1 MANLVIIESPGKIK
15 ALKNYLGDGYK
26 VVASVGH
33 VRDLPK
39 SALGVDIEHGFEAKY
54 VNIREKADLLETLRK
69 EAQKAD
75 TVFLA
80 TDPDREGEAISWHLL
95 SVIECPDDKIKR
107 VTFNEIT
114 KSAVRAGIA
123 DPRGIDMDLVN
134 SQQARRILD
143 RIVGYKLSPFLWRT
157 VRSGLSAGRVQSV
170 AVRVVVDRENEIRNF
185 VPEEYWHL
193 DAELE
198 TDEKKRFTARF
209 YGVNGEKKTV
219 SCKEEADEIYEGT
232 LKERFVVDSVKK
244 STKTKSPAPPFT
256 TSTMLQDAS
265 RKLNFR
271 SAKTMKVA
279 QELYEGIDLGP
290 EHGGSQGLITYMRTD
305 SVRISAAAITS
316 VREVISDIY
325 GEKYLPAK
333 PRFFKTK
340 ASAQDAHE
348 AIRPSHIE
356 NSPDKIKDKL
366 TTDQYKLYK
375 LIWER
380 FIACQMAAAVFD
392 TVNVELKAGAYDYHA
407 SGSTVKFKGYLAL
420 YEEATDEKGEKETK
434 LPPINEGDTPALID
448 LVREQK
454 FTEPPPRYTEAS
466 LIKFLEEQGIGRPST
481 IPPTITTIIDRGY
494 VSRDGKSLGA
504 TKLGE
509 LTVALMKENFPDIID
524 YKFTAGMETQLD
536 EIAQGNM
543 TMQKVLADFW
553 KSFSADLEAAEKHS
567 EKGAYVEETDI
578 ICDKCGAKMVVKS
591 GRFGKFAACPNY
603 PKCKNTVKLDKNGRP
618 VAKAKKEEP
627 EQTDMI
633 CELCGGKM
641 VKRKGRYGEFYSCE
655 NFPRCRNSKPIDAPE
670 NAECPVCGKKL
681 IKKHSKKGDFF
692 SCTGYPECK
701 FSTSNTPTP
710 EKCPTCGKSLF
721 KTKAGKTVCLNKE
734 CAECKK
740 K

>member
-1 MANLVIIESPGKIK
+1 MADLVIIESPGKIK

-33 VRDLPK
+33 VRDLPI
-39 SALGVDIEHGFEAKY
+39 SSLGVDIEHGFEAKY
-54 VNIREKADLLETLRK
+54 VNIRDKADLLETLRK
-69 EAQKAD
+69 EAQKAG

-95 SVIECPDDKIKR
+95 SVIECPDEKIKR

-114 KSAVRAGIA
+114 RSAVKAGIA
-123 DPRGIDMDLVN
+123 APRGIDMDLVN

-157 VRSGLSAGRVQSV
+157 IRSGLSAGRVQTV
-170 AVRVVVDRENEIRNF
+170 AVRAVVERENEIRNF
-185 VPEEYWHL
+185 TPEEYWHL

-198 TDEKKRFTARF
+198 TEEKQRFIAHF
-209 YGVNGEKKTV
+209 YGVDGEKKTV
-219 SCKEEADEIYEGT
+219 GCKAEADEIYEGT
-232 LKERFVVDSVKK
+232 LKETFVVASVKK
-244 STKTKSPAPPFT
+244 SVKTKSPAPPFT

-271 SAKTMKVA
+271 SARTMKVA
-279 QELYEGIDLGP
+279 QELYEGIDLGS

-305 SVRISAAAITS
+305 SVRISAEALTAARDMIKA
-316 VREVISDIY
+316 EY

-333 PRFFKTK
+333 PRYFKTK

-366 TTDQYKLYK
+366 TPDQYKLYK

-380 FIACQMAAAVFD
+380 FVACQMAAAVFD
-392 TVNVELKAGAYDYHA
+392 TVNVELKAGRYDYHA
-407 SGSTVKFKGYLAL
+407 SGSTVKFKGFLAL
-420 YEEATDEKGEKETK
+420 YEEATDDKDEKETM
-434 LPPINEGDTPALID
+434 LPPLKEGDTPALIQ
-448 LVREQK
+448 LLREQK

-481 IPPTITTIIDRGY
+481 IPPTITTICDRGY

-509 LTVALMKENFPDIID
+509 VTVELMKNNFPDIVD
-524 YKFTAGMETQLD
+524 YKFTAGMETRLD
-536 EIAQGNM
+536 EIAQGKI
-543 TMQKVLADFW
+543 TMSKVLEDFW
-553 KSFSADLEAAEKHS
+553 RSFSADLEKAEKNS

-578 ICDKCGAKMVVKS
+578 ICEKCGAKMIVKS
-591 GRFGKFAACPNY
+591 GKYGKFAACPNY
-603 PKCKNTVKLDKNGRP
+603 PKCKNTVTLDKNGKP
-618 VAKAKKEEP
+618 VEKKKKEEP
-627 EQTDMI
+627 EATDLV

-655 NFPRCRNSKPIDAPE
+655 NFPKCKNSKPIDAPE
-670 NAECPVCGKKL
+670 GAECPVCGKKL
-681 IKKHSKKGDFF
+681 TKKHSKKGDFF

-701 FSTSNTPTP
+701 FSTSNTPSDQ
-710 EKCPTCGKSLF
+710 KCPTCGKTLF
-721 KTKAGKTVCLNKE
+721 KTKAGKTVCLNKD
-734 CAECKK
+734 CADCKK

>member
-209 YGVNGEKKTV
+209 FGIDGEKKTV

-232 LKERFVVDSVKK
+232 LKERFVVSSVKK

-290 EHGGSQGLITYMRTD
+290 ENGGSQGLITYMRTD
-305 SVRISAAAITS
+305 SVRISAEALSSA
-316 VREVISDIY
+316 REMIKTEFGD
-325 GEKYLPAK
+325 KYLPAK
-333 PRFFKTK
+333 PRYFKTK

-356 NSPDKIKDKL
+356 NSPEKIRDKL
-366 TTDQYKLYK
+366 TFDQYRLYK

-380 FIACQMAAAVFD
+380 FVACQMAAAVFD
-392 TVNVELKAGAYDYHA
+392 TVNVELKAGKYDYHA

-420 YEEATDEKGEKETK
+420 YEEATDEKGEKETR
-434 LPPINEGDTPALID
+434 LPPIKEGDTPTLTE

-481 IPPTITTIIDRGY
+481 IPPTITTIIDREY

-509 LTVALMKENFPDIID
+509 LTVDLMKDNFPDIID

-536 EIAQGNM
+536 EIAQGKM

-578 ICDKCGAKMVVKS
+578 ICEKCGAKMVVKS

-603 PKCKNTVKLDKNGRP
+603 PRCKNTVKLDKNGRP
-618 VAKAKKEEP
+618 VAKEKKEEP
-627 EQTDMI
+627 EPTDMV

-681 IKKHSKKGDFF
+681 IKKHSKKGDFY
-692 SCTGYPECK
+692 SCTGYPGCK
-701 FSTSNTPTP
+701 FSTSNTPTS
-710 EKCPTCGKSLF
+710 EKCPACGKTLF

-734 CAECKK
+734 CSECKK

>member
-39 SALGVDIEHGFEAKY
+39 SSLGVDIEHGFEAKY
-54 VNIREKADLLETLRK
+54 VNIREKADLLASLRK

-75 TVFLA
+75 TVYLA

-95 SVIECPDDKIKR
+95 SVIECPDSKIKR

-114 KSAVRAGIA
+114 GSAVRAGIA

-143 RIVGYKLSPFLWRT
+143 RIVGYKLSPFLWHTIRP
-157 VRSGLSAGRVQSV
+157 GLSAGRVQSV
-170 AVRVVVDRENEIRNF
+170 AVRAVVDRENEIRNF
-185 VPEEYWHL
+185 VPEEYWHI

-209 YGVNGEKKTV
+209 YGVDGQKKTV
-219 SCKEEADEIYEGT
+219 CSKEEADEIYSGSVNEQ
-232 LKERFVVDSVKK
+232 FVVSSVKK
-244 STKTKSPAPPFT
+244 SAKTKSPAPPFT

-271 SAKTMKVA
+271 AAKTMKVA
-279 QELYEGIDLGP
+279 QELYEGVDLGA

-305 SVRISAAAITS
+305 SVRISGEALSAARDMIKA
-316 VREVISDIY
+316 EY
-325 GEKYLPAK
+325 GDKYLPAK
-333 PRFFKTK
+333 PRYFKTK

-356 NSPDKIKDKL
+356 NTPDRIKDKL
-366 TTDQYKLYK
+366 SSDQYKLYK

-380 FIACQMAAAVFD
+380 FLACQMAAAVFD
-392 TVNVELKAGAYDYHA
+392 TVNVELKAGRYDYHA

-420 YEEATDEKGEKETK
+420 YEEATDEKSEKEAV
-434 LPPINEGDTPALID
+434 LPPLSEGDTPKLTD
-448 LVREQK
+448 LRREQK

-466 LIKFLEEQGIGRPST
+466 LIKFLEDQGIGRPST
-481 IPPTITTIIDRGY
+481 IPPTITTIIDRDY
-494 VSRDGKSLGA
+494 VARDGKSLSA

-509 LTVALMKENFPDIID
+509 LTVDLMKDNFPDIID
-524 YKFTAGMETQLD
+524 YKFTADMETKLD
-536 EIAQGNM
+536 EIATGKM
-543 TMQKVLADFW
+543 TMEKVLEQFW
-553 KSFSADLEAAEKHS
+553 KPFSEDLEAAEKHS

-578 ICDKCGAKMVVKS
+578 ICDKCGAKMIVKS

-603 PKCKNTVKLDKNGRP
+603 PRCQNTVKLGKNGRP
-618 VAKAKKEEP
+618 VAKAAKEAPEP
-627 EQTDMI
+627 TDMV
-633 CELCGGKM
+633 CELCGGRM

-655 NFPRCRNSKPIDAPE
+655 NFPKCRNSKPIEAPE

-681 IKKHSKKGDFF
+681 TKKRSKKGDFY
-692 SCTGYPECK
+692 SCSGYPECK
-701 FSTSNTPTP
+701 FSTSYRPSGD
-710 EKCPTCGKSLF
+710 KCPSCGKSLF
-721 KTKAGKTVCLNKE
+721 LTKADKKVCLNKE
-734 CAECKK
+734 CPECKRK
-740 K
+740 

>member
-39 SALGVDIEHGFEAKY
+39 SSLGVDIEHGFEAKY
-54 VNIREKADLLETLRK
+54 VNIREKADLLASLRK

-75 TVFLA
+75 TVYLA

-95 SVIECPDDKIKR
+95 SVIECPDSKIRR

-114 KSAVRAGIA
+114 GSAVRAGIA

-143 RIVGYKLSPFLWRT
+143 RIVGYKLSPFLWHT
-157 VRSGLSAGRVQSV
+157 IRSGLSAGRVQTV
-170 AVRVVVDRENEIRNF
+170 AVRAVVDRENEIRNF
-185 VPEEYWHL
+185 VPEEYWHV

-198 TDEKKRFTARF
+198 TDEKKRFVARF
-209 YGVNGEKKTV
+209 HGIDGQKKTV
-219 SCKEEADEIYEGT
+219 SSKEEADEIYEGT
-232 LKERFVVDSVKK
+232 LKERFVVTSVKK

-279 QELYEGIDLGP
+279 QELYEGVDLGS

-305 SVRISAAAITS
+305 SVRISAEALSAA
-316 VREVISDIY
+316 REMIKNEY
-325 GEKYLPAK
+325 GDKFLPAK
-333 PRFFKTK
+333 PRYFKTK

-356 NSPDKIKDKL
+356 NTPEKIKDKL
-366 TTDQYKLYK
+366 TADQYKLYK

-380 FIACQMAAAVFD
+380 FVACQMAAATIDVCS
-392 TVNVELKAGAYDYHA
+392 VELKAGKYDYHA

-420 YEEATDEKGEKETK
+420 YEEATDEKSEKEAA
-434 LPPINEGDTPALID
+434 LPPLSEGDTPK
-448 LVREQK
+448 LVKLSREQK
-454 FTEPPPRYTEAS
+454 FTEPLPRYTEAS
-466 LIKFLEEQGIGRPST
+466 LIKFLEDQGIGRPST

-509 LTVALMKENFPDIID
+509 LTVELMKNNFPDIVD
-524 YKFTAGMETQLD
+524 YKFTAGMETRLD
-536 EIAQGNM
+536 EIAQGKM
-543 TMQKVLADFW
+543 TMQKVLEDFW
-553 KSFSADLEAAEKHS
+553 KSFSEDLAEAEKRS
-567 EKGAYVEETDI
+567 EKKSYVEETDI
-578 ICDKCGAKMVVKS
+578 ICDKCGAKMIVKS

-603 PKCKNTVKLDKNGRP
+603 PACKNTVKLDRNGRP
-618 VAKAKKEEP
+618 VAKEKKEEP
-627 EQTDMI
+627 EPTDMI
-633 CELCGGKM
+633 CELCGGRM
-641 VKRKGRYGEFYSCE
+641 LKRKGRYGEFYSCE
-655 NFPRCRNSKPIDAPE
+655 NFPKCRGSKPIDAPE

-681 IKKHSKKGDFF
+681 VKKHSKKGEFY
-692 SCTGYPECK
+692 SCSGYPGCS
-701 FSTSNTPTP
+701 FSTSYKPSD
-710 EKCPTCGKSLF
+710 EKCPACGKTLF
-721 KTKAGKTVCLNKE
+721 LSKAGKTLCLNRD
-734 CAECKK
+734 CPECKRK
-740 K
+740 